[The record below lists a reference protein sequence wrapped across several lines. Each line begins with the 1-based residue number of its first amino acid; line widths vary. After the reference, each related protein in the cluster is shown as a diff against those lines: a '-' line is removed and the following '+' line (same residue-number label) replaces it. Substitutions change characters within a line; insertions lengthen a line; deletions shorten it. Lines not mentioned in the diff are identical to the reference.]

1 MSLILTYIK
10 FDYMVTHSNVIPT
23 TANKHQMKYKLL
35 VLHIEFQYIPTILY
49 AIL

>member
-10 FDYMVTHSNVIPT
+10 YAYMVTHSNVIPT

-35 VLHIEFQYIPTILY
+35 GITRRISVQY
-49 AIL
+49 